1 MVSQHV
7 DSALVFLDRL
17 TVTGVNQVI
26 SLAHAIDEL
35 IMARDELQAEAEAKA
50 RVQAEMQQEAEQNGK
65 DQNPEG

>member
-17 TVTGVNQVI
+17 SVTGVNQVI

-50 RVQAEMQQEAEQNGK
+50 RVQEKMQEAEQNGK

>member
-17 TVTGVNQVI
+17 SVTGVNQVI

-35 IMARDELQAEAEAKA
+35 IMARDEPRCRGGSQGESAGRNA
-50 RVQAEMQQEAEQNGK
+50 G
-65 DQNPEG
+65 GGSTW